1 MRHRFDP
8 THPAAGYRTGWVD
21 DPHLRVS
28 DAERNDVSERLSRH
42 FADGRLDQTEFAAR
56 LERATGAKTRADLAG
71 LFDDL
76 PRLADEPTPPRARRH
91 RLLPLL
97 VVLVLVVL
105 AAQSALSWF
114 HVPWLLLVVVGL
126 LVWHRLGRRH
136 GDHHASIGSGR

>member
-1 MRHRFDP
+1 MPSGTTCRSDSPVTSP
-8 THPAAGYRTGWVD
+8 TAGWTRPSLPPGWSA
-21 DPHLRVS
+21 P
-28 DAERNDVSERLSRH
+28 
-42 FADGRLDQTEFAAR
+42 
-56 LERATGAKTRADLAG
+56 TGAKTRADLAG